1 MGSRGGVVV
10 GSGGPPVPVGPV
22 VVTVPDGE
30 IFCGRDA
37 LSHRTQYVAAIF
49 VTPPPRLGV

>member
-1 MGSRGGVVV
+1 MGSRGGDVV